1 MECKELIQT
10 ENMDKEEWLQNRRRG
25 IGGSD
30 IGAICG
36 MNKYRTTLDV
46 YLDKIGKGKEYE
58 ESEAAYFGTIF
69 EDMVAKEFSHRT
81 GYKVKKKNAILVHKD
96 YPYMLANVD
105 RLIVGK
111 VNGEKCGLECKTA
124 SEYTK
129 KYWEGEEVPLS
140 YMLQCQWYMLITG
153 YKKWFIAV
161 LIGGNKFLYKE
172 IDRDEELIQN
182 IKDIAIDFWENN
194 VLKLNPPV
202 LDGSNSANDLL
213 KEQYP
218 EATKTTIK
226 LDNSVLDKIERI
238 EQLSEQIKE
247 LEEEKKTHENQ
258 IKDMLKDNETGIVGD
273 RKVVWKNSSRTTF
286 NTKDFKLKYPE
297 LYSEFSKTSISRRF
311 SIK

>member
-36 MNKYRTTLDV
+36 INKYRTTLDV

>member
-36 MNKYRTTLDV
+36 INKYRTVLDV

-58 ESEAAYFGTIF
+58 ESEAAYFGAIF
-69 EDMVAKEFSHRT
+69 EDMVAKEFTHRS
-81 GYKVKKKNAILVHKD
+81 GYKVKRKNAILVHKD

-111 VNGEKCGLECKTA
+111 VDGEKCGLECKTA

-129 KYWEGEEVPLS
+129 KQWENEEIPMS
-140 YMLQCQWYMLITG
+140 YMLQCQWYMLVTG
-153 YKKWFIAV
+153 YKKWYIAV
-161 LIGGNKFLYKE
+161 LIGGNKFIYKL
-172 IDRDEELIQN
+172 IDRDEELIES
-182 IKDIAIDFWENN
+182 IKSIAIDFWENN
-194 VLKLNPPV
+194 VLKLNPPM
-202 LDGSNSANDLL
+202 LDGSNASTELL
-213 KEQYP
+213 KQQYP
-218 EATKTTIK
+218 TSVGGEIK

-238 EQLSEQIKE
+238 EELNTQIKE

-258 IKDMLKDNETGIVGD
+258 IKDMLKENEVGTVGD
-273 RKVVWKNSSRTTF
+273 RKVVWKNSTRQTF
-286 NTKDFKLKYPE
+286 DTKTFKTKYPK
-297 LYSEFSKTSISRRF
+297 LYSEFLKNSASRRF
-311 SIK
+311 TIK

>member
-46 YLDKIGKGKEYE
+46 YLYKIGKGKEYE

>member
-1 MECKELIQT
+1 
-10 ENMDKEEWLQNRRRG
+10 
-25 IGGSD
+25 
-30 IGAICG
+30 
-36 MNKYRTTLDV
+36 
-46 YLDKIGKGKEYE
+46 
-58 ESEAAYFGTIF
+58 
-69 EDMVAKEFSHRT
+69 MVAKEFSHRT